1 MDKKKVPKF
10 IKIRCSNNKP
20 EAELLWVKVKK
31 QEGSSYYIGT
41 VDNNPVSKT
50 LKYGSQKIKYGATV
64 KVNTKDVRDILYK

>member
-20 EAELLWVKVKK
+20 EAETLWVKVKK
-31 QEGSSYYIGT
+31 QEGSYYIGT
-41 VDNNPVSKT
+41 IDNNPLSKT

-64 KVNTKDVRDILYK
+64 KVNINHVRDILYK